1 MDATVGFINLSQNRR
16 VSRLT
21 ALGMVFL
28 PINILAG
35 IGGMSEYSMM
45 ADALGLGWPVAYA
58 LFVLAAVFI
67 GWGTYQVL
75 RFLEARQA
83 TREMEEKGHNR

>member
-1 MDATVGFINLSQNRR
+1 
-16 VSRLT
+16 
-21 ALGMVFL
+21 MVFL

-35 IGGMSEYSMM
+35 VGGMSEYSMM
-45 ADALGLGWPVAYA
+45 AEDLGISWPAAYA

-75 RFLEARQA
+75 RFLEARGV
-83 TREMEEKGHNR
+83 TRELEDKSRTR